1 MLQELKFQLSTAI
14 LTVLTIA
21 AAVAAALNYQQIHR
35 FRLPDDG
42 VTWGDRIGL
51 GERNQVVAVRVAP
64 NAPAD
69 RAGIRVND
77 ILKSIQSAT
86 IADTS
91 DVPRRLAYVGA
102 WAKAAYVVRRP
113 SLATGNATG
122 AEVDVPATVI
132 VGEAARG
139 IAITW
144 QYVVG
149 VAYLA
154 IGLFV
159 YFRRGSA
166 YKARHFYI
174 FCLVSFIAYG
184 FHYTGKLNAFDMAI
198 YWGNLVAGWLA
209 PALFLHFC
217 LTFPEPRA
225 WYKGWMAPLIY
236 LPGALLTLTALAFS
250 SGFVVATGYSTLDI
264 RQALDRA

>member
-1 MLQELKFQLSTAI
+1 MTESPGATG
-14 LTVLTIA
+14 
-21 AAVAAALNYQQIHR
+21 
-35 FRLPDDG
+35 PDPDG
-42 VTWGDRIGL
+42 RS
-51 GERNQVVAVRVAP
+51 QVVALQVAP
-64 NAPAD
+64 NGPAD

-77 ILKSIQSAT
+77 VLEIDSGG
-86 IADTS
+86 S
-91 DVPRRLAYVGA
+91 DRGHQRCPAAPCLRRRLGESGLRGA
-102 WAKAAYVVRRP
+102 PAGQG
-113 SLATGNATG
+113 TGTG
-122 AEVDVPATVI
+122 VDVPASVI

-174 FCLVSFIAYG
+174 FCLASFIFSC
-184 FHYTGKLNAFDMAI
+184 FHYTGKLNAFDQVI
-198 YWGNLVAGWLA
+198 DWGNLIAGWLA

-225 WYKGWMAPLIY
+225 WYRNAGTGARCDLCARRHSDAGCGRLRLRPADLARQFARSTSAKLWTAPGW
-236 LPGALLTLTALAFS
+236 
-250 SGFVVATGYSTLDI
+250 GF
-264 RQALDRA
+264 

>member
-1 MLQELKFQLSTAI
+1 MLQELRFQLSTAI

-42 VTWGDRIGL
+42 VTWGDRIGN
-51 GERNQVVAVRVAP
+51 GERNQVVSVRVAP
-64 NAPAD
+64 NGPAY
-69 RAGIRVND
+69 RAGIRAND
-77 ILKSIQSAT
+77 ILKSIQSAPV
-86 IADTS
+86 IDTS

-102 WAKAAYVVRRP
+102 WAKAAYIVSRP
-113 SLATGNATG
+113 SVTGVN
-122 AEVDVPATVI
+122 VDVPATVI

-174 FCLVSFIAYG
+174 FCLASFIFSC
-184 FHYTGKLNAFDMAI
+184 FHRTGKLNGFDMVI
-198 YWGNLVAGWLA
+198 DWGNLIAGWLA

-225 WYKGWMAPLIY
+225 FFRRRWGWLTPAPALY
-236 LPGALLTLTALAFS
+236 LPGAILTVVGA
-250 SGFVVATGYSTLDI
+250 GFAAGVLVW
-264 RQALDRA
+264 

>member
-42 VTWGDRIGL
+42 VTWGERLGPGGRI
-51 GERNQVVAVRVAP
+51 QVVALRVAP
-64 NAPAD
+64 NGPAD

-77 ILKSIQSAT
+77 VLKSIQSDP
-86 IADTS
+86 IGDTS
-91 DVPRRLAYVGA
+91 DVPQRLAYVGA
-102 WAKAAYVVRRP
+102 WAKAAYVVRRVGSP
-113 SLATGNATG
+113 NGKD
-122 AEVDVPATVI
+122 VDVPASVI
-132 VGEAARG
+132 VSEAARG
-139 IAITW
+139 IALSW

-174 FCLVSFIAYG
+174 FCLASFIFSC
-184 FHYTGKLNAFDMAI
+184 FHRTGKLNAFDQVI
-198 YWGNLVAGWLA
+198 DWGNLIAGWVA

-225 WYKGWMAPLIY
+225 WFKRYRGWVSPAPALYI
-236 LPGALLTLTALAFS
+236 PGAVLTLVSAGFASGLLISPGHS
-250 SGFVVATGYSTLDI
+250 SLDV
-264 RQALDRA
+264 REALD